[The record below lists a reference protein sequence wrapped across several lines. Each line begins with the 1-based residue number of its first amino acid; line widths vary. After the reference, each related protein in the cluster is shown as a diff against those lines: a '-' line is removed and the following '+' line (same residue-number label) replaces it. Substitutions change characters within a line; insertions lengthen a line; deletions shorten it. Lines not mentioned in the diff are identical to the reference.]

1 MHVAR
6 ASGSG
11 RFATKEGKNRRENRR
26 QPARSV
32 TKEMR
37 LEPLGRK
44 GQAGLDRSFLGGKGR
59 MSDENTFG
67 IALQVAVEQAVHGP
81 VLE

>member
-1 MHVAR
+1 MRVAT

-37 LEPLGRK
+37 LEPLGR
-44 GQAGLDRSFLGGKGR
+44 REFLGRKGR
-59 MSDENTFG
+59 MSDENAFG

-81 VLE
+81 VFE

>member
-1 MHVAR
+1 MRVAT

-26 QPARSV
+26 QPCNKGNETRAAREKGS
-32 TKEMR
+32 
-37 LEPLGRK
+37 GRP
-44 GQAGLDRSFLGGKGR
+44 DRSFLGGKGR